1 MFDIF
6 IKRPILSSVISVL
19 ITFVGVIS
27 LLRLPVTQFPEI
39 VPPSVTV
46 NAQYTGA
53 NAEVCAKT
61 VATPL
66 ERAINGVPGM
76 NYISTVCTNNGTTL
90 ITVFFN
96 VGTDPDLAAVNV
108 QNRATSVLDE
118 LPDEVIK
125 SGVIVEKEVNSM
137 LMYLNLMSRDPAHD
151 EKFVYNFAD
160 INILSDLKRIDGVG
174 RAEIMGSR
182 DYSMRVWL
190 KPDRM
195 ATYNISTQD
204 IVDAIHRQNVEAAPG
219 KTGISS
225 DKSAQVLQYVLR
237 YTGKFSEPAEYENI
251 IIKST
256 SDGSMLRIRDVA
268 EVEFGSLDY
277 NMVSMTD
284 GRPSA
289 SIMIKQR
296 PGSNAREVIDNIKAR
311 MAELQETSFP
321 PGMEYNLAYD
331 VSTFLDASIHEVV
344 KTLFEAFILVFIV
357 VFIFIQDFR
366 STLIPAIAVP
376 VSLVGTLFFMEMF
389 GFSINLL
396 TLFALVLAIGIVVD
410 NAIVV
415 VEAVHVK
422 MDEDKLGARPA
433 TMAAMREIG
442 GAIIAITMVMSAVF
456 IPVGFMTG
464 PVGIFYRQF
473 SITLAI
479 AIVISGINA
488 LTLSPALCALM
499 LKPNHSR
506 EKKSPMDRFF
516 KAFNAR
522 YSQIENKYKRTLI
535 FASGRKLLT
544 LTVLVVFFAATWG
557 MGVILP
563 TGFIPT
569 EDQGTIYVN
578 VATPP
583 GATLERTQAVLE
595 EVQEA
600 IVDFEEIETMSTLSG
615 YSLLTESEGASY
627 GMGMISLKP
636 WEEREASVEEMI
648 LLLQDATSEVSDAE
662 IQFFPPPTVPGF
674 GNASG
679 FEMQLQDKTGN
690 ELDYTAKIVTGFVDA
705 LNERPEIQNT
715 FTNFNPNFPQY
726 LLHVDHDQ
734 AAKLGVS
741 VEEAMST
748 LQTFVGSFY
757 ASNFIRFGQLYR
769 VMVQASPEFRSNP
782 QDLLKLYTKN
792 REGEMIPYSSF
803 IKMERVFGP
812 EQLTRYNMFTSA
824 MINGEP
830 APGYSSGDAIKAVEE
845 TARAYLPRGFNYD
858 WSGMTKEE
866 IASGS
871 QTIIIFMVCLFFVYM
886 LLAAQYESYLLPLPV
901 ILSLPAGIFGSFLF
915 LQLAGLQN
923 NIYAQVAMVML
934 IGLLGKNAILIIE
947 FAILKRQEGIGILN
961 AAVQGATS
969 RLRPILMTSFAF
981 ISGLIPLCFASGAG
995 ALGNRSI
1002 GVAAAGGM
1010 LVGTLVG
1017 IVLIPGLFVIF
1028 ESIASKL
1035 RREEPHEEPKM
1046 A

>member
-1 MFDIF
+1 
-6 IKRPILSSVISVL
+6 
-19 ITFVGVIS
+19 
-27 LLRLPVTQFPEI
+27 
-39 VPPSVTV
+39 
-46 NAQYTGA
+46 
-53 NAEVCAKT
+53 
-61 VATPL
+61 
-66 ERAINGVPGM
+66 
-76 NYISTVCTNNGTTL
+76 
-90 ITVFFN
+90 
-96 VGTDPDLAAVNV
+96 
-108 QNRATSVLDE
+108 
-118 LPDEVIK
+118 
-125 SGVIVEKEVNSM
+125 
-137 LMYLNLMSRDPAHD
+137 
-151 EKFVYNFAD
+151 
-160 INILSDLKRIDGVG
+160 
-174 RAEIMGSR
+174 
-182 DYSMRVWL
+182 
-190 KPDRM
+190 
-195 ATYNISTQD
+195 
-204 IVDAIHRQNVEAAPG
+204 
-219 KTGISS
+219 
-225 DKSAQVLQYVLR
+225 
-237 YTGKFSEPAEYENI
+237 
-251 IIKST
+251 
-256 SDGSMLRIRDVA
+256 
-268 EVEFGSLDY
+268 
-277 NMVSMTD
+277 
-284 GRPSA
+284 
-289 SIMIKQR
+289 
-296 PGSNAREVIDNIKAR
+296 
-311 MAELQETSFP
+311 
-321 PGMEYNLAYD
+321 
-331 VSTFLDASIHEVV
+331 
-344 KTLFEAFILVFIV
+344 
-357 VFIFIQDFR
+357 
-366 STLIPAIAVP
+366 
-376 VSLVGTLFFMEMF
+376 
-389 GFSINLL
+389 
-396 TLFALVLAIGIVVD
+396 
-410 NAIVV
+410 
-415 VEAVHVK
+415 
-422 MDEDKLGARPA
+422 
-433 TMAAMREIG
+433 
-442 GAIIAITMVMSAVF
+442 
-456 IPVGFMTG
+456 
-464 PVGIFYRQF
+464 
-473 SITLAI
+473 
-479 AIVISGINA
+479 
-488 LTLSPALCALM
+488 
-499 LKPNHSR
+499 
-506 EKKSPMDRFF
+506 
-516 KAFNAR
+516 
-522 YSQIENKYKRTLI
+522 
-535 FASGRKLLT
+535 
-544 LTVLVVFFAATWG
+544 
-557 MGVILP
+557 
-563 TGFIPT
+563 
-569 EDQGTIYVN
+569 